1 MKKTKKINNLAL
13 QNAEK
18 SGRIR
23 NLSATENPPRK
34 LIREKKRAQFESLKI
49 AMKKRNPQPN
59 NPTPEIVLEV
69 DPEEQARGKM
79 LLQDMDRLYEELPE
93 LLLVGRAASREFTE
107 ATREK

>member
-1 MKKTKKINNLAL
+1 MSN
-13 QNAEK
+13 QN
-18 SGRIR
+18 
-23 NLSATENPPRK
+23 
-34 LIREKKRAQFESLKI
+34 
-49 AMKKRNPQPN
+49 QPT
-59 NPTPEIVLEV
+59 PDPEIVLEV

>member
-1 MKKTKKINNLAL
+1 MKHPKKIKGLAL

-23 NLSATENPPRK
+23 NLYATENPPRK
-34 LIREKKRAQFESLKI
+34 LIREKKRTQFEPLKI
-49 AMKKRNPQPN
+49 SMKKRNPQPN

-69 DPEEQARGKM
+69 DLEEQARGKK

-93 LLLVGRAASREFTE
+93 FLVVGRAASREFTE

>member
-1 MKKTKKINNLAL
+1 MVQAKKIKDLAL

-18 SGRIR
+18 SGKIR
-23 NLSATENPPRK
+23 NLYATENPPRK
-34 LIREKKRAQFESLKI
+34 LIREKKRIQFESSTI

-69 DPEEQARGKM
+69 DPEEQARGKK

-93 LLLVGRAASREFTE
+93 LLVVGRAASREFTE